1 MEDFR
6 QQKRVKLLK
15 NKKPNVLAV
24 IPAKKISRRLPNKNI
39 RLLNGLPLICWTIEE
54 SLKSKFLTKICVSS
68 DCKKTLEIASSYK
81 SVILVNRPKNLCG
94 PNIDNYKVVDHSLSQ
109 IEKKNNLYF
118 DIILL
123 LQPTSPIRCYRHIDQ
138 SVKNLWSS
146 KCNTVAS
153 VKGPFNKSRDT
164 NLKKIKN
171 KIMLPWCSHA
181 KSVSSMEKFYIYN
194 ASIYGAK
201 REYFNKKKKLTSNQ
215 EVPILMD
222 KFYSIDIDDIFDF
235 KVAESYIKCKDDI
248 FP

>member
-1 MEDFR
+1 M
-6 QQKRVKLLK
+6 
-15 NKKPNVLAV
+15 
-24 IPAKKISRRLPNKNI
+24 
-39 RLLNGLPLICWTIEE
+39 
-54 SLKSKFLTKICVSS
+54 
-68 DCKKTLEIASSYK
+68 
-81 SVILVNRPKNLCG
+81 VNRPKKLYG

-109 IEKKNNLYF
+109 IEEKNNLYF

-153 VKGPFNKSRDT
+153 VKGPFNKSRDP

-171 KIMLPWCSHA
+171 KIMLPWCAHA
-181 KSVSSMEKFYIYN
+181 RSVSSMEKFYIYN

-201 REYFNKKKKLTSNQ
+201 REYFNKKKLTSNQ

-235 KVAESYIKCKDDI
+235 KVAESYIRCKDDI
-248 FP
+248 LVN